1 MASLDADTGKQLLV
15 RRVTL
20 VLAVVLLFL
29 FVLSVVLALSAPSA
43 LTLLPAL
50 LISGVFLG
58 HIFAYRLNQRGSPEA
73 ALERVYLLWVIEIL
87 GVALLAEAENTAA
100 AIGLGLVVLLTSPRV
115 LPHKRIDRWI
125 YGSIALFIA
134 VTAIEW
140 IQPGYRIANEN
151 MDQGVARTVLYGVI
165 ALFALAALRDIR
177 HFPISSKLS
186 IGFILAALV
195 PYTVYSQVNRS
206 AFEEREHVARSARLE
221 ADAERLSAEVE
232 AGLQRLHD
240 TLRWM
245 AEDDALR
252 RASADDDAD
261 AGANDGANDDA
272 GPRASDESAG
282 NGKVPDKAD
291 AVLER
296 WLSRVVPG
304 AHRAWVSSVLVDER
318 GKIRARMGAMPLA
331 DQELRDLTASTRAT
345 APQLITAAGDSLW
358 IGMSV
363 KVRSADA
370 SLVLVLHPELV
381 RAWISG
387 ASAKDPTYTLAES
400 RGEGR
405 VILSSGERRGAPEPA
420 ALDRRDETITRA
432 VATIKNADWKLEV
445 TTDADEL
452 PELSAAINHRD
463 HLIVVI
469 LMLLAI
475 MSAYLL
481 GRRLTSSL
489 DVLRLAMAR
498 FTSGETD
505 ARAHL
510 EADADF
516 GDLAARFNLL
526 AEQVGG
532 LLREQDIQTQKLQGE
547 VADGQRKEERLRV
560 LNADLAAARDQALAA
575 NRAKSTF
582 LAQMSHE
589 LRTPL
594 NAIIGYTEMVHEE
607 LGNQG
612 LHQSEE
618 DLRRALQAAHHLLG
632 IITDIL
638 DLSKIEAGKHEVA
651 LKDFDVIDLVDEVT
665 QTVQPLLSRNRNRLE
680 VIKKIDRSPMRSDR
694 TKLRQS
700 LLNLLSNAAKFTKNG
715 KIVLIVDIAAV
726 DGIRWLL
733 LTVKDEGIGIPNA
746 KISMLF
752 EPFTQVDNSPTRRF
766 DGTGLGL
773 AITRR
778 FCRMLGGD
786 VSVDSQLGEGSVF
799 VIRVPIQT
807 LIGSSSRDQPKA

>member
-29 FVLSVVLALSAPSA
+29 FVLSVVLALSAPST
-43 LTLLPAL
+43 LTFLPAV
-50 LISGVFLG
+50 LIVGVFLG

-140 IQPGYRIANEN
+140 IEPGYRIADEN

-261 AGANDGANDDA
+261 AGADDDA
-272 GPRASDESAG
+272 GRRASDESAG
-282 NGKVPDKAD
+282 DGKVAEPPD

-304 AHRAWVSSVLVDER
+304 AHRAWVSCVLVDER

-331 DQELRDLTASTRAT
+331 DQVLRDLTASTRAT
-345 APQLITAAGDSLW
+345 APQVITAAGDSLW

-370 SLVLVLHPELV
+370 SLVLVLHPELL

-387 ASAKDPTYTLAES
+387 ASAEGPTYTLAES

-420 ALDRRDETITRA
+420 AVERRDETITRA

-452 PELSAAINHRD
+452 PEFLAAINHRD

-547 VADGQRKEERLRV
+547 VADGLRKEERLRV
-560 LNADLAAARDQALAA
+560 LNADLAAARDQAWAA

-612 LHQSEE
+612 LHQAEE

-665 QTVQPLLSRNRNRLE
+665 DTVQPLLSRNRNRLE

-694 TKLRQS
+694 VKLRQS

-733 LTVKDEGIGIPNA
+733 LTVKDEGIGIPSA

-786 VSVDSQLGEGSVF
+786 VSVDSKLGEGSVF

-807 LIGSSSRDQPKA
+807 LVGSSSHDQPKA

>member
-29 FVLSVVLALSAPSA
+29 FVLSVILALGAPSP
-43 LTLLPAL
+43 LTVLPAI
-50 LISGVFLG
+50 LIGGVFLG
-58 HIFAYRLNQRGSPEA
+58 HLFAYRLNQRGSPEA
-73 ALERVYLLWVIEIL
+73 ALERVYLLWAIEIL
-87 GVALLAEAENTAA
+87 GIALLAEAENTAA
-100 AIGLGLVVLLTSPRV
+100 AIGLGLAVLLTSPRV

-125 YGSIALFIA
+125 YGSIALFIV

-140 IQPGYRIANEN
+140 IEPGYRIADEN

-165 ALFALAALRDIR
+165 ALFALAALRDLR
-177 HFPISSKLS
+177 RFPISSKLS

-245 AEDDALR
+245 SEEDALR
-252 RASADDDAD
+252 RAIARDEARDE
-261 AGANDGANDDA
+261 AGHE
-272 GPRASDESAG
+272 ASDEDGDATG
-282 NGKVPDKAD
+282 GTTDGKVPDKAD

-304 AHRAWVSSVLVDER
+304 AHRAWVSCVLVDER
-318 GKIRARMGAMPLA
+318 GRIRARMGAMPLA
-331 DQELRDLTASTRAT
+331 DEELRDLLAASTRAT
-345 APQLITAAGDSLW
+345 TPQLIKATGDSLW

-363 KVRSADA
+363 KVRSAAA

-381 RAWISG
+381 RSWLTG
-387 ASAKDPTYTLAES
+387 ASTKSPTYTLAES

-405 VILSSGERRGAPEPA
+405 VILSSGERRGAPAPTNVE
-420 ALDRRDETITRA
+420 RQDETITRA

-445 TTDADEL
+445 TTNTDDL
-452 PELSAAINHRD
+452 PELLAALNHRD

-469 LMLLAI
+469 LMLLAT

-532 LLREQDIQTQKLQGE
+532 LLRDQDIQTQKLQGE

-560 LNADLAAARDQALAA
+560 LNADLAAARDQAWAA

-612 LHQSEE
+612 LHQAEE

-665 QTVQPLLSRNRNRLE
+665 DTVQPLLNRNRNRLE

-694 TKLRQS
+694 IKLRQS

-733 LTVKDEGIGIPNA
+733 LTVKDEGIGIPSA

-786 VSVDSQLGEGSVF
+786 VSVDSKLGEGSVF

-807 LIGSSSRDQPKA
+807 LVGSSSHDQPKA

>member
-20 VLAVVLLFL
+20 VLVVVLLFL
-29 FVLSVVLALSAPSA
+29 FVLSLILALSAPSA
-43 LTLLPAL
+43 LTFLPAL
-50 LISGVFLG
+50 LLGGVFLG
-58 HIFAYRLNQRGSPEA
+58 HLFAYRLNQRGFPEA
-73 ALERVYLLWVIEIL
+73 ALERVYLLWAIEVL
-87 GVALLAEAENTAA
+87 GIALLAETENTAA
-100 AIGLGLVVLLTSPRV
+100 AIGLGLAVLLTSPRV

-140 IQPGYRIANEN
+140 IQPGYRIPDEN
-151 MDQGVARTVLYGVI
+151 MDRGVARSVLYGAI
-165 ALFALAALRDIR
+165 ALFSLAALRDLR
-177 HFPISSKLS
+177 RFPISSKLS

-206 AFEEREHVARSARLE
+206 AFEERESVARSARLE
-221 ADAERLSAEVE
+221 ASAERLSAEVE
-232 AGLQRLHD
+232 SGLLRLHD

-245 AEDDALR
+245 AEDDVLR
-252 RASADDDAD
+252 RATDSEGGEGGDRGDDKGD
-261 AGANDGANDDA
+261 
-272 GPRASDESAG
+272 
-282 NGKVPDKAD
+282 DKAD

-304 AHRAWVSSVLVDER
+304 AHRAWVSCVLVDER

-331 DQELRDLTASTRAT
+331 DQELRDLLAASTRAT
-345 APQLITAAGDSLW
+345 TPQLITTTGDSLW
-358 IGMSV
+358 IAMSV
-363 KVRSADA
+363 KMRSSDDRLA
-370 SLVLVLHPELV
+370 LVLHPELV
-381 RAWISG
+381 RSWIAATSIK
-387 ASAKDPTYTLAES
+387 SPTYTLSES
-400 RGEGR
+400 RGEGLI
-405 VILSSGERRGAPEPA
+405 ILSSGERRGAPDPA
-420 ALDRRDETITRA
+420 GIGPLDETITRA

-445 TTDADEL
+445 STNTDEL
-452 PELSAAINHRD
+452 PELLAALNHRD

-469 LMLLAI
+469 LMLLAT

-516 GDLAARFNLL
+516 GDLAARFNHL

-532 LLREQDIQTQKLQGE
+532 LLRDQEIQTQKLQGE

-560 LNADLAAARDQALAA
+560 LNADLAAARDQAWAA

-607 LGNQG
+607 LGSHG

-638 DLSKIEAGKHEVA
+638 DLSKIEAGKHEIA

-665 QTVQPLLSRNRNRLE
+665 DTVQPLLSRNRNRLQ

-694 TKLRQS
+694 VKLRQS

-733 LTVKDEGIGIPNA
+733 LTVKDEGIGIPNG

-786 VSVDSQLGEGSVF
+786 VSVESKLGEGSVF

-807 LIGSSSRDQPKA
+807 LLGSSSHDKLRV